1 MLGVLLA
8 ALDQTIV
15 GTALP
20 TIVAD
25 LGGGAHMSWV
35 VTAYLLAET
44 VGTALVGKFGDLFG
58 RKRVFQVSTLV
69 FVVGSMLS
77 GLAPDMALL
86 IVWRAVQGL
95 GAGGLLV
102 TAVALIAEV
111 VPVRERGTYQGGMGA
126 VFGLATVIGPLL
138 GGFFTDHL
146 SWRWAFYVNVPLALA
161 VLLAAAHAIP
171 AGRLPVRRPV
181 VDYAGI
187 ALVSVGAAALVLATS
202 WGGSQYAWT
211 SPVIVGL
218 FAGGAA
224 VLALF
229 CLRET
234 RAAEPVLPMR
244 LFRSRV
250 FSVCAILSF
259 VVGFTLFAV
268 LTFLPSYLQ
277 YVDGDS
283 ATVSG
288 IRTLP
293 MVIGLLIASLISGR
307 VAGRTGRYRPFP
319 LAGSLVMA
327 AGLYLLAR
335 LVHSPEGVHLLPPAQ
350 RAPVAGAYADALQSV
365 FLWTAPVALLAL
377 VVALFLPQVS
387 LRPSVRTTA
396 NDLGDGFSA
405 PVPADSA
412 LLLER
417 TVAAILTRHGPDPAR
432 PVVAASATR
441 LDIAG
446 AWAVMDV
453 DLLLATRAEAPV
465 ALLAAR
471 HRLPPEVLE
480 PLYARLTAQGFLT
493 RENDRIDLTD
503 AGRHEVGVITDA
515 LTSWL
520 GDRLAEDIG
529 HEPGPEMRAAANAIA
544 RRFLIEELAGAGRPP
559 RARAAVGSAPP

>member
-1 MLGVLLA
+1 MGRRGA
-8 ALDQTIV
+8 
-15 GTALP
+15 GTA
-20 TIVAD
+20 
-25 LGGGAHMSWV
+25 
-35 VTAYLLAET
+35 
-44 VGTALVGKFGDLFG
+44 
-58 RKRVFQVSTLV
+58 
-69 FVVGSMLS
+69 
-77 GLAPDMALL
+77 APA
-86 IVWRAVQGL
+86 A
-95 GAGGLLV
+95 A
-102 TAVALIAEV
+102 
-111 VPVRERGTYQGGMGA
+111 GA
-126 VFGLATVIGPLL
+126 V
-138 GGFFTDHL
+138 
-146 SWRWAFYVNVPLALA
+146 
-161 VLLAAAHAIP
+161 
-171 AGRLPVRRPV
+171 RPV
-181 VDYAGI
+181 AVHHR
-187 ALVSVGAAALVLATS
+187 
-202 WGGSQYAWT
+202 
-211 SPVIVGL
+211 PVIVGL

-244 LFRSRV
+244 LFRSRA
-250 FSVCAILSF
+250 FSVCAVLSF

-268 LTFLPSYLQ
+268 LTFLPSNLQ

-319 LAGSLVMA
+319 LVGSLVMA
-327 AGLYLLAR
+327 AGLYLLARMEPGAAAWRESLYMFVFGTGVGLATQVLTIAVQNTADYRDLGTATSGVSFARTLGSAFGAAVAGTLYTTVLERELPRAVAEAAHLPGVRPALLAR

-365 FLWTAPVALLAL
+365 FLWTAPVALLAF
-377 VVALFLPQVS
+377 VVALFLPQAS

-432 PVVAASATR
+432 PVVAVSATR

-453 DLLLATRAEAPV
+453 DLLLAPRGEAPV

-503 AGRHEVGVITDA
+503 AGRHEVGVITGA